1 MIIQG
6 QITSLRVLRALLSSV
21 GLQIRKIGTCYRR
34 TVVLVVTSFSV
45 DVVAKVE
52 SGKELDK
59 IRNRE
64 VRSGQECDTNQ
75 VGPQDNTTNTAM
87 SE

>member
-1 MIIQG
+1 M
-6 QITSLRVLRALLSSV
+6 
-21 GLQIRKIGTCYRR
+21 GLQIRNIGTCYRR

-52 SGKELDK
+52 SGKERDK

-64 VRSGQECDTNQ
+64 IRSGQECDTNQ
-75 VGPQDNTTNTAM
+75 VSLQDNTTNTTM
-87 SE
+87 NELTSNLLFYFINVC